1 MSDDDEF
8 RAKVAGLSV
17 EEIRER
23 RDLGRYSGN
32 NLKSANALIA
42 QSDRKSQANTQGRQ
56 ELRQNEAL
64 ALARQANEH
73 ADKANEHADKANRI
87 ARIAAAFAVV
97 AILIS
102 MFK

>member
-32 NLKSANALIA
+32 NLKSTNALIA
-42 QSDRKSQANTQGRQ
+42 QSDRKSQADTQERQ
-56 ELRQNEAL
+56 ELRQDEAL
-64 ALARQANEH
+64 ELASRANEH
-73 ADKANEHADKANRI
+73 ADKASRI
-87 ARIAAAFAVV
+87 AWIAAAFAFV
-97 AILIS
+97 AIIVS
-102 MFK
+102 VVK